1 MLLLLRALMS
11 DPTPTRPALRPA
23 VCVTHLHLDIKLS
36 PTRLCE
42 LKGWALHWPD
52 WLCKAGMQLEHDL
65 TRIDS
70 PNNNRI
76 VVYIQL
82 VVFVL
87 PCRDSR
93 SYLVM
98 LLKTLRS
105 KQDASMVCMRCLLW
119 C

>member
-1 MLLLLRALMS
+1 MLHSAAAVESS
-11 DPTPTRPALRPA
+11 DVRPHPNPPCPALRPA

-82 VVFVL
+82 VVFVVHTA
-87 PCRDSR
+87 CGVRFAMQRQSQQ
-93 SYLVM
+93 
-98 LLKTLRS
+98 LLY
-105 KQDASMVCMRCLLW
+105 
-119 C
+119 